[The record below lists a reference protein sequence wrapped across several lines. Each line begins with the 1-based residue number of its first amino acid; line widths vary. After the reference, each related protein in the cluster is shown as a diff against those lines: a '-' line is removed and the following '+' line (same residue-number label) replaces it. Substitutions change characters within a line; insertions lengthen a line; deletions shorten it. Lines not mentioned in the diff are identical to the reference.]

1 MIRKYIFGI
10 ASLITVFC
18 VHESRAGNDGA
29 SVAVELPPA
38 MEESLVTTVAT
49 TLPAP
54 SAPLLSTTAQIVQ
67 AYRAVWSGEV
77 QPQVASSSID
87 TEDEMVR
94 WKIAAFCEELAVY
107 ETMGD
112 HQVSVA
118 LGAQVKAE
126 KAIQKMHEQ
135 GAKEAVVSL
144 LSKRNRLEEQQSR
157 FRTGES
163 GSSDQ
168 TAVLQKNLG
177 KIAEAVRVTLKV
189 SRIAHG
195 QSLQTIAQRLCSEYD
210 DLRSAGADITE
221 SGDGSYPSGL
231 TNLLTQLRTSD
242 ADFAALAGECADL
255 STVVANQ
262 WAERIKVPVA
272 TAAQSYNSSERAAVA
287 RGRAAHCRLQQ
298 KRFEQIATSLG
309 LLKDFDTASE
319 GGPAHDRLW
328 FEIEQIKGPS
338 NSGADRARSLL
349 MRGSQAV
356 KDFCDLGP
364 VKELRSAV
372 MQQFTAM
379 KTLSPY
385 ASVFQAVLGVLTS
398 NLCPGVFIDWQMQRS
413 K

>member
-10 ASLITVFC
+10 VLLITVFC
-18 VHESRAGNDGA
+18 MHESRANSDSMA
-29 SVAVELPPA
+29 AAPLSVA
-38 MEESLVTTVAT
+38 EEAAR
-49 TLPAP
+49 PAP
-54 SAPLLSTTAQIVQ
+54 SAPPLSAIAQIVQ
-67 AYRAVWSGEV
+67 AYRVAWVREI
-77 QPQVASSSID
+77 QPQVAANTPD
-87 TEDEMVR
+87 VEVEFVR
-94 WKIAAFCEELAVY
+94 REIAAFCEELAVY

-144 LSKRNRLEEQQSR
+144 LSKRKRLEEEQSR
-157 FRTGES
+157 FRTSES
-163 GSSDQ
+163 GSSDHS
-168 TAVLQKNLG
+168 AALQKNLG

-231 TNLLTQLRTSD
+231 TSLLTQLRTSD
-242 ADFAALAGECADL
+242 TDFAALAGECADL
-255 STVVANQ
+255 STVVANE

-272 TAAQSYNSSERAAVA
+272 TAAQSYNPSERAALA
-287 RGRAAHCRLQQ
+287 RERAAHCWLQQ
-298 KRFEQIATSLG
+298 KRLEQIATSLA
-309 LLKDFDTASE
+309 LLNDFDAAAD
-319 GGPAHDRLW
+319 GGAAHDRLW
-328 FEIEQIKGPS
+328 FEIGQIKGPS
-338 NSGADRARSLL
+338 NSGADRARSALL
-349 MRGSQAV
+349 RGSQAV

-372 MQQFTAM
+372 MKQFAAM

-398 NLCPGVFIDWQMQRS
+398 NLCPGVFIDWQMQS
-413 K
+413 PTSAE